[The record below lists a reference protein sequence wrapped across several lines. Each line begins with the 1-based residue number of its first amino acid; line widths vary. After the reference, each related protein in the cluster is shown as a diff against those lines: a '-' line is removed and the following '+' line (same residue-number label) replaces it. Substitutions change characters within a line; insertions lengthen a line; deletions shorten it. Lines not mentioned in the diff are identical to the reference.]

1 MADRTESYG
10 PSGPAEATPGT
21 ARPLFISYASQDAA
35 AAQKVCSALE
45 EAGFPCWM
53 APRDVVPGMLYADG
67 IVRAINES
75 TILVLVLSESAV
87 GSAHVGKELERASS
101 KRHPI
106 IALRTD
112 SAPLTP
118 AFEYFLSESQWI
130 DVGVGGVAAVSGKLV
145 EAVRR
150 HLNATAPTQPS
161 GHTEI
166 PAARRFAGELRKKW
180 TIAAAVASVAGT
192 LVWLLA
198 DRFWISRHAAEEKPV
213 AAIASA
219 TIPAAPAIPEKSVA
233 VLPFVDMSEKKDQEY
248 FSDGLS
254 EELIDMLTK
263 IPDLRVPARTS
274 SFYFKGKQATVADIA
289 KALSVSHVLEGSVR
303 KSGNKIRITAQL
315 IRVDNGYHLW
325 SETYDRELD
334 DIFKVQ
340 DQIAAAVVKALK
352 VSLFEGETPRTTPTS
367 STEAYTLYLQAL
379 AIATNAAQQVDL
391 ARVIDHL
398 QQALK
403 LDPKFARAWAALA
416 GWRVYDYET
425 YTSGGYEQVRAE
437 ARYAAEQALKLDPKL
452 SDAHFAMSTIL
463 SLEWNWK
470 AAQAEINQA
479 LALDPGNADAFGVA
493 TVIAL
498 TLGHFDEGLQLAKR
512 VVALDPLSALNYGS
526 FAGLG
531 GAYLASGRLIEAET
545 AYRQALDLAPAIS
558 QGHILLGWTL
568 LARGEPAAALAVMEQ
583 ETDERYRDVGRAM
596 ALDALG
602 RRTEA
607 DRALGIA
614 EAKYAGVVE
623 YPIAVVYAN
632 RNDLDK
638 AFAWLDRAFQ
648 LHDGWVPWVP
658 WDPLLNNL
666 RGDPRY
672 NAFLRKMNLAE

>member
-1 MADRTESYG
+1 
-10 PSGPAEATPGT
+10 
-21 ARPLFISYASQDAA
+21 
-35 AAQKVCSALE
+35 
-45 EAGFPCWM
+45 
-53 APRDVVPGMLYADG
+53 
-67 IVRAINES
+67 
-75 TILVLVLSESAV
+75 
-87 GSAHVGKELERASS
+87 
-101 KRHPI
+101 
-106 IALRTD
+106 
-112 SAPLTP
+112 
-118 AFEYFLSESQWI
+118 
-130 DVGVGGVAAVSGKLV
+130 
-145 EAVRR
+145 
-150 HLNATAPTQPS
+150 
-161 GHTEI
+161 
-166 PAARRFAGELRKKW
+166 
-180 TIAAAVASVAGT
+180 
-192 LVWLLA
+192 
-198 DRFWISRHAAEEKPV
+198 
-213 AAIASA
+213 
-219 TIPAAPAIPEKSVA
+219 
-233 VLPFVDMSEKKDQEY
+233 
-248 FSDGLS
+248 
-254 EELIDMLTK
+254 
-263 IPDLRVPARTS
+263 
-274 SFYFKGKQATVADIA
+274 
-289 KALSVSHVLEGSVR
+289 VLEGSVR